1 MGKGKFNKFGPA
13 FLKPSKRDLEAIQKQ
28 RAKEEKELMEK
39 MNIPPRD
46 EEKYP
51 MPGEDE
57 VKEAGAFLYTANSV
71 ASSYDGN
78 LQALL
83 WKFNIDTMYA
93 LRANS
98 GQEELFALIKS
109 LTNLKEYMATSKNPL
124 FAAPVNSGAK
134 TNEGQEKP
142 VEG

>member
-1 MGKGKFNKFGPA
+1 MGKGKFNKAGPT
-13 FLKPSKRDLEAIQKQ
+13 FLKTSKKDLEAIQKQ
-28 RAKEEKELMEK
+28 RDKEEKELIEK

-46 EEKYP
+46 ENKYP
-51 MPGEDE
+51 MPDEKE

-71 ASSYDGN
+71 ASSYDEN

-98 GQEELFALIKS
+98 GQDELFALIKS
-109 LTNLKEYMATSKNPL
+109 LTNLKEYLASSKNPL
-124 FAAPVNSGAK
+124 FAAPINSEAK
-134 TNEGQEKP
+134 INEGQEKP